1 MGMKMKMKTSESDYF
16 VHWLFNLGMEKAENW
31 RARLTT
37 GSFYSHVVSLAH
49 ASLLS
54 FKACS

>member
-1 MGMKMKMKTSESDYF
+1 MGMKMKTSDSDYF
-16 VHWLFNLGMEKAENW
+16 VHWLFKLGMDKAENW

-37 GSFYSHVVSLAH
+37 GSFCSHVVSLAH